1 MTKQLKSIDIS
12 QLPPAREQLLAALS
26 GPGRRAIFNALLE
39 GPKVVKV
46 IACEVSMSQP
56 AVSQHLKLMK
66 DMGLAIEKRDGRSHT
81 YALNPLA
88 LDWLSMQFGLLRDDA
103 LGRLE
108 AATLNAA
115 SNSEFDSVDKA
126 MRAWTQL
133 WPGID
138 EFSSGLI
145 LRICMLAHRIK
156 ELSTA
161 VIARHGLNLIEFQ
174 ILTTLGTFEH
184 AQAADITA
192 AEVAKRSLLPA
203 EIVDLY
209 LPRLASQK
217 LLEFTRAETDKLPS
231 TLIITAAGKL
241 LLERILY
248 AQKENELQP
257 LYQLAP
263 EQRSR
268 LATILRPL
276 LQKLYNKNPPQR
288 HKK

>member
-1 MTKQLKSIDIS
+1 MTNPRKFTGIS

-26 GPGRRAIFNALLE
+26 GPGRRAIFNTLLE

-46 IACEVSMSQP
+46 IACELSMSQP

-66 DMGLAIEKRDGRSHT
+66 EMGLAIEKRDGRSHT
-81 YALNPLA
+81 YSLNPLA

-103 LGRLE
+103 LGAIE
-108 AATLNAA
+108 APYPADPEG
-115 SNSEFDSVDKA
+115 SEFDSVDKA
-126 MRAWTQL
+126 MHAWSQL

-161 VIARHGLNLIEFQ
+161 AITRHGINLLEFQ
-174 ILTTLGTFEH
+174 ILSTLGTFDQVKTTTITTE
-184 AQAADITA
+184 DIARRSQIPTA
-192 AEVAKRSLLPA
+192 
-203 EIVDLY
+203 IVDLY
-209 LPRLASQK
+209 LPKLAAQQ
-217 LLEFTRAETDKLPS
+217 LLELTTDTTDHLLNKLMITVEGTR
-231 TLIITAAGKL
+231 
-241 LLERILY
+241 LLERILS

-276 LQKLYNKNPPQR
+276 LQKLY
-288 HKK
+288 KK